1 MNPDK
6 SPELFAHTATRLSHT
21 MAAATCPGNS
31 VLETI
36 GNTPVVQLKHLT
48 SATSAQVYLKLEG
61 SNPTGSYK
69 DRMAK
74 AIIEEA
80 ERRGTL
86 RKGMTV
92 IETTGG
98 STGSALA
105 FLCAIKGYR
114 FEAITSSIFA
124 AEKLKTMSAFGA
136 KLRLVES
143 QSGGLDS
150 SLFPSMGRLAEQLNE
165 RDDYYFS
172 DQFNNPDAIT
182 GYQEMGEELLRQIP
196 GGIDAFCGAVGSAG
210 MLMGVSRV
218 LKQHLPDVKV
228 VALEPASSP
237 ILTAGYSGS
246 HGIDGIG
253 TGSIPAHLDKQL
265 YDEAR
270 ALGEEDARAMCRRLA
285 TEEGLLVGTSTG
297 LNVLAALKLAEEL
310 GPGKVVVTVACDNG
324 LKYLSGD
331 LFAQTEHTE

>member
-1 MNPDK
+1 MT
-6 SPELFAHTATRLSHT
+6 TATH
-21 MAAATCPGNS
+21 PGNS
-31 VLETI
+31 VLDTI
-36 GNTPVVQLKHLT
+36 GNSPVVQLRHLT
-48 SATSAQVYLKLEG
+48 SPTSAKIYLKLEG

-80 ERRGTL
+80 ESRGTL
-86 RKGMTV
+86 KTGMSV

-105 FLCAIKGYR
+105 FVCAIKGYN
-114 FEAITSSIFA
+114 FEAITSPIFA

-136 KLRLVES
+136 KLHLIES
-143 QSGGLDS
+143 PSGGHDA
-150 SLFPSMGRLAEQLNE
+150 SLFPSMRKLAEQLNE

-182 GYQEMGEELLRQIP
+182 GYQEMGEELLRQLP

-218 LKQHLPDVKV
+218 LKHHLPDVKV

-253 TGSIPAHLDKQL
+253 TGSVPAHLDKQL
-265 YDEAR
+265 YDDAR
-270 ALGEEDARAMCRRLA
+270 ALDEKDARAMCRRLA
-285 TEEGLLVGTSTG
+285 MEEGLLVGTSTG

-310 GPGKVVVTVACDNG
+310 GPGKVVVTVACDTG

-331 LFAQTEHTE
+331 LFAQSDRIE

>member
-1 MNPDK
+1 MT
-6 SPELFAHTATRLSHT
+6 SATR
-21 MAAATCPGNS
+21 PGGS
-31 VLETI
+31 ALDTI
-36 GNTPVVQLKHLT
+36 GNTPLVQLKCLT

-80 ERRGTL
+80 EKRGTL
-86 RKGMTV
+86 KKGMTV
-92 IETTGG
+92 IEITGG

-124 AEKLKTMSAFGA
+124 AEKLKTMRAYGA
-136 KLRLVES
+136 DLHLVES
-143 QSGGLDS
+143 PSGGLDA
-150 SLFPSMGRLAEQLNE
+150 SLFPSMRRLAEQLNE

-182 GYQEMGEELLRQIP
+182 GYQEMGEELFRQLP

-218 LKQHLPDVKV
+218 LKQHLPEVKV

-253 TGSIPAHLDKQL
+253 TGSVPAHLDKQL

-270 ALGEEDARAMCRRLA
+270 ALDEEDARAMCRRLA
-285 TEEGLLVGTSTG
+285 KEEGLLVGTSTG

-310 GPGKVVVTVACDNG
+310 GPGKVVVTVACDTG

-331 LFAQTEHTE
+331 LFAQSEHMV